1 MRVAGQR
8 NQSVRFSG
16 QIIFLFCLGVM
27 LSLWCATQYFA
38 AAVQYQDGLGEA
50 AFHVGSRVKIYQPF
64 SCIGWASEWVGAKG
78 MLGAYVSRMLY
89 IICGGI
95 VASTIAGFVLYYR
108 RSLKSES
115 HDDLHGSARW
125 ATERDVQ
132 KMGLISYER
141 WEGPMWRRRLKRFK
155 ATGLYVGL
163 FDTSV
168 GRQVMRYSDP
178 AHALCEAPSRSG
190 KGVGPVITTLLSYPE
205 STATNDIKG
214 ENFELTSGF
223 RHTAGTLV
231 IRFDPTALDQKSI
244 DGKSRYN
251 VAACWN
257 PLDELRAFS
266 DYDVMDAQNLAQAIA
281 DPDGDGM
288 DDHWVSTSYE
298 FLTGL
303 ILHVKYYERDKSLTG
318 VSTYMAD
325 PSFEDPEQMFL
336 RMLQAEHDPD
346 GSMGWLDSGG
356 NPTKTHPQVAI
367 SARAMLNKEEKERN
381 SVLSTA
387 KTKLSLYTEPIV
399 ARNTARSDFS
409 VTDLMNHAKPV
420 SFYLIV
426 PPSDKERLR
435 PLIRLFITFLLRR
448 LTSSMEFEDGRSVKD
463 YLHRLLLLIDEL
475 PSLRKLEQLQD
486 GLGYLAGY
494 GITAFLFVQDAIQ
507 LKEVY
512 GDNETISA
520 GCQLRIAYAPNTLQ
534 SAEDISQ
541 RTGVTTVKRQNVS
554 YSGNRLSAMLGQ
566 MSISEEHVERNLL
579 TQDEVR
585 RLPRDEILV
594 FNTGHPPI
602 RGKKLKYY
610 EMPEFKKR
618 AKISS
623 PSRVAMTYAGER
635 GNVVGEWFMVHC
647 ERPEKGSE
655 LAVTINVYREFPPVR
670 IIVKQEH
677 VEREVVQEFE
687 FALFDSRGELVD
699 RPLTTDDL
707 KFVARPVG
715 DIGDFDVNEAFEV
728 HFVVKDSSPYKH
740 FSQTGFYRDISVY
753 ERAARRRTR
762 DYFHELE
769 EKEGEKIE
777 PTIER
782 VAPDRRYTGRVLL
795 DTSHYVVLQKLHDR
809 AQVSVHRK
817 SKLDRAVKVGEE
829 IAIQYTGKQGAVS

>member
-1 MRVAGQR
+1 MQ
-8 NQSVRFSG
+8 
-16 QIIFLFCLGVM
+16 
-27 LSLWCATQYFA
+27 W
-38 AAVQYQDGLGEA
+38 
-50 AFHVGSRVKIYQPF
+50 AF
-64 SCIGWASEWVGAKG
+64 EWIGAKG
-78 MLGAYVSRMLY
+78 LLGTYVSRMLW
-89 IICGGI
+89 IVCGGI
-95 VASTIAGFVLYYR
+95 VASIAAGFTLYYR
-108 RSLKSES
+108 RSLKTES
-115 HDDLHGSARW
+115 HDELHGSAHW

-132 KMGLISYER
+132 KMGLLSYER
-141 WEGPMWRRRLKRFK
+141 WEGPVWRRRLKRYK

-163 FDTSV
+163 FDTSS

-178 AHALCEAPSRSG
+178 AHVLCEAPSRSG

-257 PLDELRAFS
+257 ALDEIRTFTE
-266 DYDVMDAQNLAQAIA
+266 YDVMDAQNLAQAIA
-281 DPDGDGM
+281 DPDGQGM

-336 RMLQAEHDPD
+336 RMLQAEHDTD
-346 GSMGWLDSGG
+346 GSIGWRDSAGH
-356 NPTKTHPQVAI
+356 PTKTHPQVAI
-367 SARAMLNKEEKERN
+367 SARAMLNREEKERN

-387 KTKLSLYTEPIV
+387 KTKLSLFTEPIV

-409 VTDLMNHAKPV
+409 VSDLMNHPKPV
-420 SFYLIV
+420 SFYLVV

-475 PSLRKLEQLQD
+475 PSLRKLDQLQD

-494 GITAFLFVQDAIQ
+494 GITAFLFVQDPIQ

-534 SAEDISQ
+534 SADDISE

-554 YSGNRLSAMLGQ
+554 YSGNRMSAMLGQ
-566 MSISEEHVERNLL
+566 MSLSEEHVERNLL
-579 TQDEVR
+579 TKDEVM

-602 RGKKLKYY
+602 RGKKLKYF
-610 EMPEFKKR
+610 EMPEFQKR

-635 GNVVGEWFMVHC
+635 GKVVGEWFMVHC
-647 ERPEKGSE
+647 ERPAKGNE
-655 LAVTINVYREFPPVR
+655 LAVTVNVYREFPPVR
-670 IIVKQEH
+670 VVVKQEH
-677 VEREVVQEFE
+677 VEREVVQEFA
-687 FALFDSRGELVD
+687 FALVDSHGAVVD
-699 RPLTTDDL
+699 RPLTTEDL
-707 KFVARPVG
+707 RFVARPAG
-715 DIGDFDVNEAFEV
+715 DMGEFDIDEAFEV
-728 HFVVKDSSPYKH
+728 HFLVDDSSSYKH
-740 FSQTGFYRDISVY
+740 FSQTGFFRDISVH
-753 ERAARRRTR
+753 ERVARRKTR
-762 DYFHELE
+762 DFFHELE
-769 EKEGEKIE
+769 EKEGARVE

-782 VAPDRRYTGRVLL
+782 ISPDARYTGRVLL
-795 DTSHYVVLQKLHDR
+795 ETSHYIVLQRLHDR

-817 SKLDRAVKVGEE
+817 SKLDRVVKIGEE
-829 IAIQYTGKQGAVS
+829 VTIKYTGKKGVVA